1 MPPTAF
7 YHVAFAVPDLAAAMA
22 TFTDAVGVRWHEPRT
37 ATLGEWT
44 YRIVFSTAE
53 PRIEL
58 VEGPVGSPWD
68 VSGSGPR
75 FDHLGFWAASLDST
89 VDRWNA
95 CDGLR
100 LDYDGRADG
109 RRFAYFA
116 ADALGIR
123 LEAVDE
129 ARRADVDD
137 GWPVEDASTD
147 RLDR

>member
-1 MPPTAF
+1 MPSTGF
-7 YHVAFAVPDLAAAMA
+7 YHVAFAVPDLDAAMA

-37 ATLGEWT
+37 ATLRDWT

-68 VSGSGPR
+68 VSTTGPR
-75 FDHLGFWAASLDST
+75 FDHLGFWAESLEST
-89 VDRWNA
+89 ADRWNA

-100 LDYDGRADG
+100 LEYDGRADG

-116 ADALGIR
+116 AEALGIR
-123 LEAVDE
+123 FEVVDE
-129 ARRADVDD
+129 ARRADVDA
-137 GWPVEDASTD
+137 GWPLKDASSD
-147 RLDR
+147 RLKR